1 MSHRA
6 AEDDDLQHALSCVLA
21 DPWIWPL
28 MKNGK
33 VTCQKK
39 GTHRKNGNQQK
50 RISPPLVFEV
60 SVADSEALLASIAK
74 PPKQRDT
81 RRPAEPVEPPRK
93 TSNSA
98 QGSLTIGL
106 TSKAP
111 APPPPAPNAVK
122 TVNLPFT
129 QVRGSLAKT
138 FVPWHAPQ
146 PLPPPKA
153 PQLLPE
159 VVPNQVSCLT
169 VFEAH

>member
-1 MSHRA
+1 MEKLLVKR
-6 AEDDDLQHALSCVLA
+6 
-21 DPWIWPL
+21 
-28 MKNGK
+28 
-33 VTCQKK
+33 K
-39 GTHRKNGNQQK
+39 GHTGRTAISNHF
-50 RISPPLVFEV
+50 SPPLVV
-60 SVADSEALLASIAK
+60 KISVADSEALLASIAK

-98 QGSLTIGL
+98 QGSLTTGL

-111 APPPPAPNAVK
+111 APPPPAPNVVK

-129 QVRGSLAKT
+129 QVCGSLAKT
-138 FVPWHAPQ
+138 FVHRHAPQ